1 MPNISIEE
9 YVCRRPASSQ
19 WPPYPN
25 KKNRIFTCIL
35 RWKCFNACPNSK
47 PIFTGLSTNNW
58 QNSDFNH
65 SFHFVHL
72 HSDFLHEW
80 SWHSRDVL
88 STRMDFSPTK
98 YYRAVRPPLALQRC
112 IIHTN
117 GFYTSKIQGRAA
129 NAVGNTLDIYYT
141 HLRILHVQYIWPYG
155 HIWHVQM
162 KNNKTQSE

>member
-1 MPNISIEE
+1 MVSP
-9 YVCRRPASSQ
+9 SQ
-19 WPPYPN
+19 Q
-25 KKNRIFTCIL
+25 KKQDIHLHSPLGMFQRI
-35 RWKCFNACPNSK
+35 
-47 PIFTGLSTNNW
+47 LSQFETNFHRTFHK
-58 QNSDFNH
+58 QLNSDLNH

-129 NAVGNTLDIYYT
+129 NGVGNTPEIYYPN
-141 HLRILHVQYIWPYG
+141 LRILHVQNIWPYG

-162 KNNKTQSE
+162 KNNKTHSE